1 MGTMMRFACS
11 LLLAHAA
18 GGLLSA
24 SPGDSQVVF
33 RSDVSLVRVDAQV
46 VDRANRAITDLRVE
60 DFVLHEGGRLQPI
73 RSFASE
79 DMPVDVLIV
88 LDVSASMGPHVQ
100 RIADAS
106 RQALRVLGTSDRMG
120 IVVFDRT
127 TRVRLPFSGSR
138 QELQREFDHLVR
150 HERFNGGTDITR
162 AMLDAADYIR
172 REGRRDAR
180 RAIVILTDDQTEF
193 DRNEAAVSLA
203 LARADAVMC
212 ALIAPDAFQFGRF
225 PGGVGLRRGGFGSPL
240 AGAGGFLGSIH
251 TRSAGTP
258 QIARN
263 SGGDAM
269 SVDQAMALEQTLL
282 RLRQRYTLYF
292 SLPEGVTPGQE
303 RNIEVGLADGAR
315 LRFPDADVRYRRVYM
330 TPAGGAEATPASVME
345 DPADRGTDTSSSSSA
360 NINVGLHRVLSSETS
375 DTGPT
380 PKYQFA
386 GPTPISEIR
395 AIDPIVLE
403 MQGFRDILS
412 VVLRKAYFAGNT
424 GPAAT
429 SSIAASG
436 EHGYPMS
443 AASSTDG
450 AAGKSP
456 AQPSKPRASWLMQNY
471 RFTGPPPVSELVDP
485 VVFEL
490 RQIQNTVLAILRKT
504 DFAKDYEAALAAA
517 AQAAANAQLIGS
529 LTERQQ
535 SLTTEK
541 TSTTAKE
548 PTSPIY
554 LIALKDKTIDA
565 ATSYWVEG
573 FVLNYITLQGA
584 HVIVRLD
591 LVDRSFS
598 GELNRQRG
606 LEFRVPDS
614 NQ

>member
-1 MGTMMRFACS
+1 MMRFTCL
-11 LLLAHAA
+11 LLLAYA
-18 GGLLSA
+18 GGGALAPS
-24 SPGDSQVVF
+24 SGDSQVVF

-46 VDRANRAITDLRVE
+46 VDRVNRAITDLRVD

-73 RSFASE
+73 RNFASE
-79 DMPVDVLIV
+79 DMPVDILFL

-106 RQALRVLGTSDRMG
+106 RQALMVLGTSDRMG
-120 IVVFDRT
+120 IMVFDRS
-127 TRVRLPFSGSR
+127 TRVRLRFSGSR
-138 QELQREFDHLVR
+138 LELQRELDHLLR
-150 HERFNGGTDITR
+150 QERFNGGTDITR

-193 DRNEAAVSLA
+193 DRNEAEVSLA

-212 ALIAPDAFQFGRF
+212 ALIAPDALQFGHF
-225 PGGVGLRRGGFGSPL
+225 PGGVRQRRGGFGNPV
-240 AGAGGFLGSIH
+240 AGTGGFLVSVH
-251 TRSAGTP
+251 TRSAGTA

-269 SVDQAMALEQTLL
+269 SVDKASALEETLL

-292 SLPEGVTPGQE
+292 SLPEGVRPGQE
-303 RNIEVGLADGAR
+303 RNIEVGLTDRTR

-330 TPAGGAEATPASVME
+330 TPTGGAEATPTSVVE
-345 DPADRGTDTSSSSSA
+345 EPADRGDNASSSWHA
-360 NINVGLHRVLSSETS
+360 NIDAGLHRAPSSETNDIRS
-375 DTGPT
+375 KQ
-380 PKYQFA
+380 KYQFT
-386 GPTPISEIR
+386 GSTPVSEAR

-403 MQGFRDILS
+403 MQGFQDILS
-412 VVLRKAYFAGNT
+412 SVLRKAYFAGSA
-424 GPAAT
+424 GLAT
-429 SSIAASG
+429 TSGIRASG
-436 EHGYPMS
+436 DHGYPMS
-443 AASSTDG
+443 SASSTDG
-450 AAGKSP
+450 TAGKSP
-456 AQPSKPRASWLMQNY
+456 PQPSKPRASWLMQNY
-471 RFTGPPPVSELVDP
+471 RFTGPPPASELREIDP

-517 AQAAANAQLIGS
+517 AQATANAQLIGS
-529 LTERQQ
+529 LTERQHP
-535 SLTTEK
+535 LTTEK
-541 TSTTAKE
+541 TDTTALE

-598 GELNRQRG
+598 RKLNRQRG
-606 LEFRVPDS
+606 LEFRVPDT